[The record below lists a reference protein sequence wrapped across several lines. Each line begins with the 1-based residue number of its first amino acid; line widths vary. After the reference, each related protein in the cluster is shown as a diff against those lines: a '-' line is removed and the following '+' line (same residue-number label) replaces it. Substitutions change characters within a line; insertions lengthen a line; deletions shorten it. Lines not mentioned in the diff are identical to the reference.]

1 MRKIKRIVV
10 HCTATQQSVSIQ
22 SIVNYWKNAL
32 KWKNNGYHYIIE
44 ANGNTVKLTDIDK
57 IANGA
62 AGYNE
67 QSIHVAYIG
76 GIDIN
81 RKPIDNRT
89 PEQKTALKILIIE
102 YSRKYPDADILG
114 HYQLPNVKKACPCF
128 DAKKE
133 YCIYN
138 RNYKLNIK

>member
-22 SIVNYWKNAL
+22 SIVSYWKNTL

-57 IANGA
+57 IVNGA

-67 QSIHVAYIG
+67 QSIHIAYAG
-76 GIDIN
+76 GIDYKRI
-81 RKPIDNRT
+81 PIDNRT
-89 PEQKTALKILIIE
+89 TEQKHALRILIIQLIE
-102 YSRKYPDADILG
+102 KFPDAEILG
-114 HYQLPNVKKACPCF
+114 HYQLPGVYKACPCF
-128 DAKKE
+128 DAAKE
-133 YCIYN
+133 YSIYN
-138 RNYKLNIK
+138 KNYKLRK